1 MTNLSSSVTN
11 RFGATTVAE
20 LIAIALIRQALL
32 GDFQAIK
39 EILDRTEGRV
49 PLARREEPD
58 REVRVIITN
67 VGGTQSIAEPSPV
80 HTESS
85 RKLG

>member
-1 MTNLSSSVTN
+1 MTN
-11 RFGATTVAE
+11 RFGAKTIAE

-49 PLARREEPD
+49 PLARREEPGD
-58 REVRVIITN
+58 REVKVIITHI
-67 VGGTQSIAEPSPV
+67 GGTQSIAEPSPV

-85 RKLG
+85 RKLA